1 MPTLRPVTARDADA
15 IWRIF
20 QQVSA
25 AGDSYVFAADTS
37 RDDAEAYFFGPGIT
51 TFVAEVDGQVAGF
64 YKLIPNRRD
73 RGAHVANASFMVDR
87 AMAGRGIGLALGRH
101 CLQEARDRGYE
112 AMQFNFVVS
121 TNTRAVALWEHLG
134 FRIVAT
140 LPRVFRH
147 ATLGDVDAYVMY
159 RSLEDLPV
167 EAVPTFGER
176 PIGVNCAPRPSAYA
190 LVQNDTGLL
199 ALVSTP
205 DGVFLPGGGID
216 AGEWAELTAVRET
229 REECAIDI
237 RTTWAVGRATDVVY
251 SPKEQ
256 TCFEKRSAFVAA
268 DLIGPVA
275 QVPEHDVRWLPLD
288 EAARAVTREGHAW
301 AIRKWSARTQELAA
315 ASTAP
320 RTES

>member
-1 MPTLRPVTARDADA
+1 MNIRAATAADADG

-20 QQVSA
+20 HAVVA
-25 AGDSYVFAADTS
+25 KGDTYTFGADTP
-37 RDDAEAYFFGPGIT
+37 REHALAYFLGPAIASWVIEDAG
-51 TFVAEVDGQVAGF
+51 GQVIGV
-64 YKLIPNRRD
+64 YKLIPNHP
-73 RGAHVANASFMVDR
+73 GLGSHVANASFMVDPAAQGSGAGR
-87 AMAGRGIGLALGRH
+87 AMGEH
-101 CLQEARDRGYE
+101 CLAQARQAGYE

-121 TNTRAVALWEHLG
+121 TNTRAVALWQRLG

-147 ATLGDVDAYVMY
+147 ATLGDVDAYVMH
-159 RSLEDLPV
+159 RSLDDLPV
-167 EAVPTFGER
+167 EAIPVFGER
-176 PIGVNCAPRPSAYA
+176 REGVRCAPRPSAYA

-237 RTTWAVGRATDVVY
+237 RTTWSVGRATDIVY
-251 SPKEQ
+251 AAADQ
-256 TCFEKRSAFVAA
+256 TCVEKTSAFVAA

-288 EAARAVTREGHAW
+288 QAARSVTREGHAW
-301 AIRKWSARTQELAA
+301 AIRKWIARTQKLAA
-315 ASTAP
+315 AGAS
-320 RTES
+320 RD

>member
-20 QQVSA
+20 QQVVA
-25 AGDSYVFAADTS
+25 AGDSYVFAADTT
-37 RDDAEAYFFGPGIT
+37 RDDAEAYFLGPGIT
-51 TFVAEVDGQVAGF
+51 TFVAELDGQVTGF

-73 RGAHVANASFMVDR
+73 RGAHVANASFMVDP
-87 AMAGRGIGLALGRH
+87 AMAGRGIGQALGRH

-121 TNTRAVALWEHLG
+121 TNTPAVALWQQLG
-134 FRIVAT
+134 FQIVAT

-147 ATLGDVDAYVMY
+147 ATRGDVDAYVMY
-159 RSLEDLPV
+159 RSLDALPV
-167 EAVPTFGER
+167 DTPPIFGER
-176 PIGVNCAPRPSAYA
+176 REGVTCTRRPSAYA

-205 DGVFLPGGGID
+205 QGVFLPGGGID

-237 RTTWAVGRATDVVY
+237 RTTWSVGRAIDIIA
-251 SPKEQ
+251 KEQ
-256 TCFEKRSAFVAA
+256 ECVEKFSLFVAA

-288 EAARAVTREGHAW
+288 EAARVVTREGHAW
-301 AIRKWSARTQELAA
+301 AIRKWSARTKELAVA
-315 ASTAP
+315 AP
-320 RTES
+320 RAESR